1 MTQPLSTAT
10 RGIADLVE
18 RYSLAARRG
27 DSSLVAGSFLEDARV
42 RGSIDG
48 VIVDCSAAQFLTF
61 IDESGPSPT
70 LEADIIWFDAVGT
83 SAMVRVDCRNWH
95 AIHYTDFL
103 ALIRRDGAWRIAG
116 KTFFAHER
124 A

>member
-1 MTQPLSTAT
+1 MPQPPAPAIHE
-10 RGIADLVE
+10 IADLVD
-18 RYSLAARRG
+18 RYAAAVRRG
-27 DSSLVAGSFLEDARV
+27 DSGLVAQSFLEDARV

-48 VIVDCSAAQFLTF
+48 TIVDRSAAEFLAF
-61 IDESGPSPT
+61 INESGPSPT

-95 AIHYTDFL
+95 AVHYTDFL
-103 ALIRRDGAWRIAG
+103 ALIRRDDVWRIAG
-116 KTFFAHER
+116 KSFFAHER